1 MPIYEYYCSDCRN
14 KFSALR
20 SMAKADEPIR
30 CEHCASEHTGRVLST
45 FYAHGSGGALPGA
58 GGGDGC
64 AGCGASSCAGCGH
77 SHN

>member
-1 MPIYEYYCSDCRN
+1 MPIYEYYCTDCQT

-20 SMAKADEPIR
+20 SIARADEPIK
-30 CEHCASEHTGRVLST
+30 CERCASENTGRVLST

-58 GGGDGC
+58 GVGGC
-64 AGCGASSCAGCGH
+64 AGCSSSSCAGCGH